1 MIEHDDA
8 YVALSYCW
16 GPLQYTSMRT
26 TTSTIDSWTTATPW
40 GRLPR
45 TIQDAALVIYQLG
58 IRFIWVDALCIV
70 QDDQKDKRREIF
82 QMPRIYGQA
91 TLTIDAARAKDAQ
104 PGFLENRVATEGPK
118 AVFQI
123 PFRCDD
129 GEVGSVILL
138 HAEKQFDS
146 EPLDMRARAMQERLL
161 SPRVL
166 EFGTRQTRW
175 ICPRKTEGYSD
186 GTVGH
191 YIPSMERVA
200 RKIPILYFK
209 FFNF

>member
-1 MIEHDDA
+1 
-8 YVALSYCW
+8 
-16 GPLQYTSMRT
+16 MRT
-26 TTSTIDSWTTATPW
+26 TTSTIDNWTTAIPW
-40 GRLPR
+40 GLLPR

-58 IRFIWVDALCIV
+58 IRFFWIDALCIV
-70 QDDQKDKRREIF
+70 QDARKDKQREISK
-82 QMPRIYGQA
+82 MPRIYGQA
-91 TLTIDAARAKDAQ
+91 TLTIAAARAKDAQ
-104 PGFLENRVATEGPK
+104 SGFLENRVATEDPK
-118 AVFQI
+118 VVFQM

-161 SPRVL
+161 LPRVL

-186 GTVGH
+186 GWTPHPENG
-191 YIPSMERVA
+191 EA
-200 RKIPILYFK
+200 RHKNTYFI
-209 FFNF
+209 F